1 MTDKATEKEPAAST
15 AQQQAAHADLAS
27 VVGRFADG
35 VRAASAQARQQA
47 SAQAERLKQEA
58 VAHPH
63 ETVTG
68 AFGLGYL
75 IGKSLFRR
83 RR

>member
-1 MTDKATEKEPAAST
+1 MTDKATEKDAAVSAT
-15 AQQQAAHADLAS
+15 AQQAAPADLAS

-58 VAHPH
+58 IDHPL

-75 IGKSLFRR
+75 VGKSLFKRR
-83 RR
+83 R